1 MPFAIVGSS
10 KRNAVVYRGYR
21 IGSRLFDHLVG
32 AVEIGRRQ
40 SRSPRCE
47 FVLAERP
54 HRPAS
59 TTNPGIVVYTSAYDT
74 RLAASAGY
82 NLALSAAAARY

>member
-1 MPFAIVGSS
+1 MPFAIIGSS
-10 KRNAVVYRGYR
+10 KRNAVVDRGYR

-32 AVEIGRRQ
+32 AAEIGRRQ

-54 HRPAS
+54 HRPAP
-59 TTNPGIVVYTSAYDT
+59 TTNPGIVVCTSAYDT
-74 RLAASAGY
+74 RLAAPAGY
-82 NLALSAAAARY
+82 LALSAAAARY